1 MVLIKNKKDNI
12 DFYNDALDTMV
23 SIKNSLLEKSK
34 LITNASREEY
44 KERFEIVSTGV
55 SKINEKVGEFVKRY
69 GYDEDNIAKTLER
82 TRDYLSYYTR
92 LCDNSSDM
100 NYRGNAAYMSESMGT
115 IVLVLT
121 NYIDKIIKKIKATI

>member
-1 MVLIKNKKDNI
+1 MVLIKDKNDKT

-55 SKINEKVGEFVKRY
+55 AKINDKVDEFVKRY
-69 GYDEDNIAKTLER
+69 GYDEDNISRTLER
-82 TRDYLSYYTR
+82 TREYLAYYTR
-92 LCDNSSDM
+92 LCKNSSDM

-115 IVLVLT
+115 IALVLT
-121 NYIDKIIKKIKATI
+121 NYIDKIIKKIKEKK